1 MSCYAI
7 RRVKNK
13 MSGAIKKV
21 LAKHPN
27 SIMIYQH
34 QHVANPVNLYKRL
47 KASGVLRF
55 NGNYCEPK
63 VQEIDLINKC
73 GELCFEK

>member
-1 MSCYAI
+1 MRKAI
-7 RRVKNK
+7 
-13 MSGAIKKV
+13 IKV
-21 LAKHPN
+21 RAKHPN

-47 KASGVLRF
+47 KASGILHF
-55 NGNYCEPK
+55 KGNYCEPK
-63 VQEIDLINKC
+63 VQEIELINKC